1 MATPLEDLERE
12 LATHP
17 ERVLVLAGAGVA
29 CAIDRNPCASWPGL
43 LKDGLERCRQ
53 RCHSLSGGWFTITEQ
68 MIAERAAAELVQAA
82 NRIEQALR
90 GVHGG
95 EYGSWLA
102 DSVGG
107 LKLNDR
113 RTIDALLSWQARIAT
128 TNYDNLFED
137 ASHLRAVV
145 WAQGDLALR
154 VLRRD
159 QPGILHLH
167 GHYTAPETV
176 VFGAKTYED
185 ICRDV
190 RAQNLLRSVFT
201 RDTIVFV
208 GCGAGGDDPNFGGLL
223 EWSKEALKNCQHTYY
238 QLVRESE
245 LKHVA
250 EQYQGLRVTP
260 VVYGTDY
267 ADLGHFLEGMAGR
280 VRRQASTP
288 LPLEALTSTQ
298 TDYELRRRE
307 LADQKDLPAQEFVRR
322 NFDLARG
329 LWQTGGRRTASL
341 HMSSTLMAKGKE
353 LTGRERIDFT
363 LEAVDYLLEDGLD
376 FQATV
381 LMGEVEKL
389 ISQVSGDVEILARFR
404 RLLARCLKARAELD
418 KLFQAIDA
426 SIPHASADERSRL
439 EAERAELHL
448 LSGDLQRAEQ
458 DLGLEGR

>member
-1 MATPLEDLERE
+1 MAKPLEDLERE

-29 CAIDRNPCASWPGL
+29 CATDRNPCASWPGL

-53 RCHSLSGGWFTITEQ
+53 RCHALSGGWFTITEQ

-82 NRIEQALR
+82 SRIEQALR
-90 GVHGG
+90 EVHGG

-102 DSVGG
+102 DSVRG

-145 WAQGDLALR
+145 WFQGDLALQ
-154 VLRRD
+154 VLRGD

-167 GHYTAPETV
+167 GHYTSPETV

-223 EWSKEALKNCQHTYY
+223 EWSKEALKNCQHTHY

-260 VVYGTDY
+260 VVYGNDY
-267 ADLGHFLEGMAGR
+267 ADLAQFLEGMAAR

-322 NFDLARG
+322 NFELAGALADGGAENG
-329 LWQTGGRRTASL
+329 LAPHEIDVDDQ
-341 HMSSTLMAKGKE
+341 
-353 LTGRERIDFT
+353 RERTNRQGKD
-363 LEAVDYLLEDGLD
+363 
-376 FQATV
+376 
-381 LMGEVEKL
+381 
-389 ISQVSGDVEILARFR
+389 
-404 RLLARCLKARAELD
+404 RLY
-418 KLFQAIDA
+418 
-426 SIPHASADERSRL
+426 P
-439 EAERAELHL
+439 
-448 LSGDLQRAEQ
+448 
-458 DLGLEGR
+458 